1 MRVRRRWWLL
11 VGGLVLISSGLIT
24 ARVSNT
30 DPKAP
35 GPCTNTSICF
45 RATPRNTFPDYGNTY
60 PSNLA
65 DCMFAAAANWQTIVL
80 GTTPPEQQVEREYLA
95 AAANARSGV
104 NEDLFVWWWTT
115 KGIGNTKVSGWTLLN
130 QGNEEGVKSE
140 IRRHRAIFAVF
151 TFHHNATVSGQHVKP
166 GGHAAI
172 IDGYTATGPL
182 VVTWG
187 HTYQMTWGEYWRS
200 INSIRAITR

>member
-11 VGGLVLISSGLIT
+11 IGGLVLISSGLIT
-24 ARVSNT
+24 ARLGNT
-30 DPKAP
+30 QPREP
-35 GPCTNTSICF
+35 GACTDSSICF

-65 DCMFAAAANWQTIVL
+65 DCMFAAAANWQTIIV
-80 GTTPPEQQVEREYLA
+80 GTTPPEKQVENEYLA
-95 AAANARSGV
+95 AAASSSSGV
-104 NEDLFVWWWTT
+104 DEDLFLWWWST
-115 KGIGNTKVSGWTLLN
+115 KGIGDLKVSGWTLLS
-130 QGNEEGVKSE
+130 QINEERIKAE
-140 IRRHRAIFAVF
+140 IRRHRAVFAVF
-151 TFHHNATVSGQHVKP
+151 TFHQNATIAGEHVQP